1 MAFKVVARPALPST
15 LAGEVLTRF
24 GAQLVEVPLF
34 TEEDIVK
41 NAADADAVL
50 VGPTEPFTPKVIRTL
65 SKCKI
70 LSRTG
75 IGFNNI
81 DVDEATRQGIPVA
94 IVLDASVHEVSDHVL
109 AFLLAFS
116 RKLFPLTRGMRMGLW
131 TSGSQEMIRLRG
143 QIFRLNQQTLGIV
156 GVGRIGT
163 RVAQKARAFG
173 MRVLG
178 CDPYLS
184 AQEIQERG
192 AEKVDF
198 DPLLREADFVSLN
211 TPLTPETKNLF
222 GLEEIRKMK
231 PTAYLINTARGG
243 IINEKDLYQAL
254 MERSIAGAGLD
265 VTDPEPP
272 LLDNP
277 LFHLD
282 NVLTTGH
289 SAFYS
294 ETSVQ
299 ELYQKAAAAIIMAFK
314 GEWPPFLANPQVKGK
329 NNCRLF

>member
-50 VGPTEPFTPKVIRTL
+50 VGPTEPFTQKVIRTL

-184 AQEIQERG
+184 SREIQERG

-198 DPLLREADFVSLN
+198 DHLLREADFVSLN

-314 GEWPPFLANPQVKGK
+314 GEWPPFLANPQVKGQ

>member
-1 MAFKVVARPALPST
+1 MACKVVARPALPST

-34 TEEDIVK
+34 TEGDIIK

-50 VGPTEPFTPKVIRTL
+50 VGPTEPFTQDVIRTL

-94 IVLDASVHEVSDHVL
+94 IVLDASVHEVSDHAI

-116 RKLFPLTRGMRMGLW
+116 RKLLPLTLAIRKGLW
-131 TSGSQEMIRLRG
+131 TPGSQEIIRLRG

-173 MRVLG
+173 IRVLG
-178 CDPYLS
+178 YDPYLS
-184 AQEIQERG
+184 SQEIQERG

-198 DPLLREADFVSLN
+198 DRLLQEADFVSLN
-211 TPLTPETKNLF
+211 APLTPETKNLF
-222 GLEEIRKMK
+222 GLEEFRKMK

-243 IINEKDLYQAL
+243 IIDEKALYQAL
-254 MERSIAGAGLD
+254 VEGFIAGAGVD

-277 LFHLD
+277 LFNLD

-299 ELYQKAAAAIIMAFK
+299 ELYQKGAEAIVMAFK
-314 GEWPPFLANPQVKGK
+314 GEWPPFLANPQVKGQ